1 MIIIWGISVK
11 KEPLDNL
18 KKKISRQE
26 VPLGFVH
33 LTRSYRSPEISF
45 HFILNGIYGGIS
57 SSMLFNSTLHKFEWA
72 LPREPEISEKRGDD
86 GQQSLP
92 EIFVFPPLE
101 AKSRMLLL
109 LFLLYISFLY
119 FFVLK
124 ILSGLVLCVWSREII
139 PLSNISKF
147 LLTAMMSC

>member
-45 HFILNGIYGGIS
+45 HFILIGTYGGIHS
-57 SSMLFNSTLHKFEWA
+57 SSSKLFNSTLHKFE
-72 LPREPEISEKRGDD
+72 
-86 GQQSLP
+86 
-92 EIFVFPPLE
+92 
-101 AKSRMLLL
+101 
-109 LFLLYISFLY
+109 
-119 FFVLK
+119 
-124 ILSGLVLCVWSREII
+124 
-139 PLSNISKF
+139 
-147 LLTAMMSC
+147 

>member
-45 HFILNGIYGGIS
+45 NFILNGIYGGMHSS
-57 SSMLFNSTLHKFEWA
+57 SSMLFDSVLHKFEWA
-72 LPREPEISEKRGDD
+72 LPGEPEISEKPEDD
-86 GQQSLP
+86 RQQSLP
-92 EIFVFPPLE
+92 GIFLFPPLE
-101 AKSRMLLL
+101 DESRL
-109 LFLLYISFLY
+109 LFLLYILI
-119 FFVLK
+119 FFSVV
-124 ILSGLVLCVWSREII
+124 SGLVLYVWSREII